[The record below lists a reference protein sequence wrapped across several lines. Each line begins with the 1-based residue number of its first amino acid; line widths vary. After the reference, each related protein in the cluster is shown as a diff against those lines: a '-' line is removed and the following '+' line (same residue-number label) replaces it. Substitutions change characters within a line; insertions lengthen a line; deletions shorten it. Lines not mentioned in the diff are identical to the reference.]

1 MSHPA
6 LSRHPLTSKAVQL
19 APKAGFLLA
28 LSVVVLGGAFYVPN
42 AKYGLF
48 LLFVGMTLLA
58 TTAII
63 QHLTYRKKR
72 AQIDLHKTISEFVAL
87 DASASFTT
95 NREGVIGYRNKA
107 ALDRFGSGN
116 TETLLGTLG
125 DLFAAPGAT
134 LYRLQ
139 TKALA
144 KGAAREDVVMRR
156 GHLRLSVH
164 QIGDDGFLWRLE
176 DIAERTNPG
185 RGGDGISLP
194 MMTVSKAGTVLF
206 MNDALRRL
214 LGGREANI
222 DRIFNDLPLRPDRI
236 HEVAG
241 PKVR

>member
-42 AKYGLF
+42 ARYGLF

-107 ALDRFGSGN
+107 ALDRFGSG
-116 TETLLGTLG
+116 TPKRFWARL
-125 DLFAAPGAT
+125 AT
-134 LYRLQ
+134 CLQ
-139 TKALA
+139 P
-144 KGAAREDVVMRR
+144 R
-156 GHLRLSVH
+156 GHPVPAADQSAG
-164 QIGDDGFLWRLE
+164 Q
-176 DIAERTNPG
+176 G
-185 RGGDGISLP
+185 RS
-194 MMTVSKAGTVLF
+194 A
-206 MNDALRRL
+206 
-214 LGGREANI
+214 
-222 DRIFNDLPLRPDRI
+222 
-236 HEVAG
+236 
-241 PKVR
+241 